1 MKSIRIEATNNT
13 PFIEFNDSGNF
24 SIRGKSIPE
33 NGYEFYKPVF
43 DWITDFMEEPIKKS
57 VLDIELEYFNTST
70 SKCIL
75 NIFKG
80 LEKVKSKGHDITVRW
95 HYNNEDED
103 MLEAGKDY
111 MSIVKLEFSFIAS

>member
-1 MKSIRIEATNNT
+1 
-13 PFIEFNDSGNF
+13 
-24 SIRGKSIPE
+24 
-33 NGYEFYKPVF
+33 
-43 DWITDFMEEPIKKS
+43 MEEPIKKS